1 MDNGEFKKCTQ
12 CGRLV
17 ISTATTCRHCGAIL
31 DDVKKSQTGTQ
42 NIPATFEMQ
51 IGKICFC
58 LVIFAIVLSFLGD
71 VTFQLTHLFPKPSQT
86 NLEPINPHIE
96 MQQENLQPSE
106 QINYKMGNEFRIL
119 ILQAKY
125 SLSGIIVAKNNNF
138 WLRVVMQ
145 NDFDKVVP
153 FDFGIAWG
161 DIADKKLLEKHF
173 KFKSFKTLGQAR
185 MLYYE
190 WESDVPYSKD
200 YILSHISHNH
210 IIPANDNITSALFKI
225 KKWNN
230 VKFDGYL
237 VDIIHPNGGTSY
249 TSLSRSDTN
258 PKSRGGGACEI
269 FYVTGVQIDDKYYE

>member
-1 MDNGEFKKCTQ
+1 LDNGEFKKCTH

-17 ISTATTCRHCGAIL
+17 LSNATTCRHCGAAL
-31 DDVKKSQTGTQ
+31 EATKKTSVKKPKASTPEL
-42 NIPATFEMQ
+42 IVY
-51 IGKICFC
+51 KICFFIV
-58 LVIFAIVLSFLGD
+58 VIAIVLSFLGD

-86 NLEPINPHIE
+86 NLEPVNPHTE
-96 MQQENLQPSE
+96 MQQDNLQPPK
-106 QINYKMGNEFRIL
+106 QINYKTGNEFRIL

-125 SLSGIIVAKNNNF
+125 SLSGIVVAKNNNF

-153 FDFGIAWG
+153 FDFGIVWG

-185 MLYYE
+185 MLSYK
-190 WESDVPYSKD
+190 WRSNVPYSAD

-237 VDIIHPNGGTSY
+237 VDIIYPSGVTSY

-258 PKSRGGGACEI
+258 PQSRGGGACEI
-269 FYVTGVQIDDKYYE
+269 FYVTGVQIGDKYYE

>member
-1 MDNGEFKKCTQ
+1 MDNNEFKKCTH

-17 ISTATTCRHCGAIL
+17 LSSATTCRHCGAIL
-31 DDVKKSQTGTQ
+31 DDVKKPCTNTQ
-42 NIPATFEMQ
+42 NTPTTFDMK

-58 LVIFAIVLSFLGD
+58 LVVFAVVLSFLGD
-71 VTFQLTHLFPKPSQT
+71 VTFQLTHLFPKPAQT
-86 NLEPINPHIE
+86 NLQPVNPHTE
-96 MQQENLQPSE
+96 MQQDNLQPPE
-106 QINYKMGNEFRIL
+106 QINYKNGNEFRIL

-125 SLSGIIVAKNNNF
+125 SLSGIVVAKNNNF

-153 FDFGIAWG
+153 FDFGIVWG
-161 DIADKKLLEKHF
+161 DIADKKLLTENF

-185 MLYYE
+185 MLTFQ
-190 WESDVPYSKD
+190 WKLNVPFSED
-200 YILSHISHNH
+200 YIVSHISHNH

-225 KKWNN
+225 KKWDN

-237 VDIIHPNGGTSY
+237 VDIIYPNGETSY
-249 TSLSRSDTN
+249 TSLSRSDNN
-258 PKSRGGGACEI
+258 PQSRGNGACEI